1 MRYRNVNG
9 TKHPTAH
16 AAAGAVCRA
25 VVLCAGSVVLS
36 AAAAAEYSWQVTGG
50 YEDIDSE
57 GAIETNHSSMRAT
70 WYLSAVDDQVGP
82 YELAPFL
89 NRSSHVS
96 VSTGRTKLR
105 ERPFPAIYTYGFAS
119 GGRVPDIATVRPSDV
134 VSPVLAGWPTESGLD
149 SSEYALDGRYV
160 WPGAG
165 WYAGARAS
173 RSDADVLPEY
183 PFAQTEADY
192 ESTGLFAGRYFG
204 THTAL
209 ELDFGSDTASQE
221 TLVTPFAFPLD
232 PIAIGPGFRDPCLPG
247 IPSFEPCELRTG
259 TDIETED
266 VRLSVRHIAQLG
278 DSTLAFSAGIR
289 SSRSET
295 RLTLPGLPG
304 IFPAIDDFGSLEE
317 GFYYNSFMVAGRDPI
332 SSDLFESERERGY
345 SLSAALFPT
354 AALGVRLTYT
364 NSDHDAY
371 GISDAVG
378 LSANWF
384 FLRNAA
390 IEIHLV
396 RTDSGGGYFTGAP
409 ESDSLGVRV
418 LGRF

>member
-1 MRYRNVNG
+1 M
-9 TKHPTAH
+9 
-16 AAAGAVCRA
+16 
-25 VVLCAGSVVLS
+25 VLCVGSVVLS

-105 ERPFPAIYTYGFAS
+105 ERSFPAIYFYGSAS
-119 GGRVPDIATVRPSDV
+119 GGPVPDIATIRPSDV
-134 VSPVLAGWPTESGLD
+134 VSPALAGWPTESGLD

-160 WPGAG
+160 WSGTG
-165 WYAGARAS
+165 WYAGAHAG
-173 RSDADVLPEY
+173 RSDADMLPDY
-183 PFAQTEADY
+183 PFAQTTADHQSA
-192 ESTGLFAGRYFG
+192 EIFAGRYFG
-204 THTAL
+204 TRTAL

-221 TLVTPFAFPLD
+221 VLVTPFAFDPLFGD
-232 PIAIGPGFRDPCLPG
+232 PGFPGNPGVPG
-247 IPSFEPCELRTG
+247 IPGIPGFEPIELRTG
-259 TDIETED
+259 TDIETDE
-266 VRLSVRHIAQLG
+266 VRLSVRHVGRLG
-278 DSTLAFSAGIR
+278 DSTVAFSASIH

-295 RLTLPGLPG
+295 RLTLPWPRG
-304 IFPAIDDFGSLEE
+304 IFAAIDEFGPPE
-317 GFYYNSFMVAGRDPI
+317 GSFYYNPFI
-332 SSDLFESERERGY
+332 SSGRGSISSEIIESERERGY
-345 SLSAALFPT
+345 SLSGALFPT
-354 AALGVRLTYT
+354 AALGVRLSYT
-364 NSDHDAY
+364 NSDHETY

-384 FLRNAA
+384 FMRNAA
-390 IEIHLV
+390 IEIQLV

-409 ESDSLGVRV
+409 DSDSLGVRL

>member
-1 MRYRNVNG
+1 MNG
-9 TKHPTAH
+9 MKHPTAR
-16 AAAGAVCRA
+16 AAASAVCRA

-36 AAAAAEYSWQVTGG
+36 AAIAAEYSWQVTGG
-50 YEDIDSE
+50 YDDIDSE
-57 GAIETNHSSMRAT
+57 GSIETNHSSMRAT

-82 YELAPFL
+82 WELAPFL

-105 ERPFPAIYTYGFAS
+105 EQSIPSIFINGFFS
-119 GGRVPDIATVRPSDV
+119 EDPLPDNPTDIGSMGI
-134 VSPVLAGWPTESGLD
+134 VSPVYIGWPTESGFD
-149 SSEYALDGRYV
+149 SSEFALDGRYV
-160 WPGAG
+160 WPGSG
-165 WYAGARAS
+165 WYAGAHAS
-173 RSDADVLPEY
+173 RSDAETLPEY
-183 PFAQTEADY
+183 SFAQTEADY
-192 ESTGLFAGRYFG
+192 ESAGIFAGRYFG

-221 TLVTPFAFPLD
+221 VLVTPFAFPLD
-232 PIAIGPGFRDPCLPG
+232 PIAIAPGFRDPCLPG

-259 TDIETED
+259 ADIETDE
-266 VRLSVRHIAQLG
+266 VRLSVRHVGQLG
-278 DSTLAFSAGIR
+278 DSTLALSASIR

-295 RLTLPGLPG
+295 RLILAGLPG
-304 IFPAIDDFGSLEE
+304 IFPAIDESGQPAVDIGTLRP
-317 GFYYNSFMVAGRDPI
+317 GPI
-332 SSDLFESERERGY
+332 TGDILESERERGY
-345 SLSAALFPT
+345 SLSGALFPT

-396 RTDSGGGYFTGAP
+396 RTDSGGGYFTGSP
-409 ESDSLGVRV
+409 DSDSLGVQV

>member
-9 TKHPTAH
+9 TTHPTVS

-36 AAAAAEYSWQVTGG
+36 AAIAAEYSWQVTGG

-57 GAIETNHSSMRAT
+57 GSIETNHSSMRAT
-70 WYLSAVDDQVGP
+70 WYFSAVDDQVGP

-105 ERPFPAIYTYGFAS
+105 EQLYPAIFGDGIIS
-119 GGRVPDIATVRPSDV
+119 GGPVPDNATDFHWLTSPGSVVTYPASWPS
-134 VSPVLAGWPTESGLD
+134 ESGLN

-165 WYAGARAS
+165 WYAGAHAS
-173 RSDADVLPEY
+173 RSDADMLPDY
-183 PFAQTEADY
+183 PFAQTTAGH
-192 ESTGLFAGRYFG
+192 ESAGLFAGRYFG
-204 THTAL
+204 TRTAL

-221 TLVTPFAFPLD
+221 TLVTPFFFD
-232 PIAIGPGFRDPCLPG
+232 PVFGGPVLPGNPG
-247 IPSFEPCELRTG
+247 IPGIPGFEPIELRTG
-259 TDIETED
+259 TDIETDE
-266 VRLSVRHIAQLG
+266 VRLSVRHVGQLG
-278 DSTLAFSAGIR
+278 DSTVAFSASIR

-295 RLTLPGLPG
+295 RLILPEPRGF
-304 IFPAIDDFGSLEE
+304 FPAIDEFGSPVR
-317 GFYYNSFMVAGRDPI
+317 FV
-332 SSDLFESERERGY
+332 SDLSPDSIYNDIFESERERGY
-345 SLSAALFPT
+345 SLSGALFPT
-354 AALGVRLTYT
+354 PALGVHLNYT
-364 NSDHDAY
+364 NSDHDTW
-371 GISDAVG
+371 GIRDAVG

-390 IEIHLV
+390 IEIQLV
-396 RTDSGGGYFTGAP
+396 RTDSGGGYFTGSP
-409 ESDSLGVRV
+409 DSDSLGVR
-418 LGRF
+418 LHGRF

>member
-1 MRYRNVNG
+1 MGHRNVNG
-9 TKHPTAH
+9 MKHPTAC

-25 VVLCAGSVVLS
+25 VVLCVGSLVLS
-36 AAAAAEYSWQVTGG
+36 TAAAAEYSWQVTGG

-57 GAIETNHSSMRAT
+57 GSIETNHSSMRAT

-105 ERPFPAIYTYGFAS
+105 EQLYPAIFGDGIISWGPVPDNATDIGRVGFA
-119 GGRVPDIATVRPSDV
+119 
-134 VSPVLAGWPTESGLD
+134 SPVLAGWPTESGLN

-165 WYAGARAS
+165 WYAGAHAS
-173 RSDADVLPEY
+173 RSDAEMLPDY
-183 PFAQTEADY
+183 PFAQTTAGR
-192 ESTGLFAGRYFG
+192 ESAGIFAGRYFG
-204 THTAL
+204 ERTAL

-221 TLVTPFAFPLD
+221 TLLTPFAFD
-232 PIAIGPGFRDPCLPG
+232 PVFGGPVFGDPDLRDPVLPG
-247 IPSFEPCELRTG
+247 IPGFGPIELRTG
-259 TDIETED
+259 TDIETD
-266 VRLSVRHIAQLG
+266 KVRLSVRHVARLG
-278 DSTLAFSAGIR
+278 DSTVALSASIR

-295 RLTLPGLPG
+295 RLILPGPRG
-304 IFPAIDDFGSLEE
+304 FYSVIDEFGSPER
-317 GFYYNSFMVAGRDPI
+317 FFSDRSPDSIYNDV
-332 SSDLFESERERGY
+332 FESERERGY
-345 SLSAALFPT
+345 SLSGALFPT
-354 AALGVRLTYT
+354 PALGVRLTYA
-364 NSDHDAY
+364 NSDHDTW
-371 GISDAVG
+371 GIRDEVG

-390 IEIHLV
+390 LEIQLV
-396 RTDSGGGYFTGAP
+396 RTDSGGGYFTGSP
-409 ESDSLGVRV
+409 DSDSLGVRV

>member
-1 MRYRNVNG
+1 
-9 TKHPTAH
+9 
-16 AAAGAVCRA
+16 
-25 VVLCAGSVVLS
+25 VVLCAGSVVVS
-36 AAAAAEYSWQVTGG
+36 AAVAAEYSWQVTGG

-105 ERPFPAIYTYGFAS
+105 EQLFPAIYGSGFVS
-119 GGRVPDIATVRPSDV
+119 DGRLPGNATDAWGFGV

-165 WYAGARAS
+165 WYAGAHAG
-173 RSDADVLPEY
+173 RSDADMLPDY
-183 PFAQTEADY
+183 PFAQTTADH
-192 ESTGLFAGRYFG
+192 ESAGIFAGRYFG
-204 THTAL
+204 TRTAV

-221 TLVTPFAFPLD
+221 VLVTPFVLD
-232 PIAIGPGFRDPCLPG
+232 PVFGDPVLPG
-247 IPSFEPCELRTG
+247 IPGFEPIELRTG
-259 TDIETED
+259 TDIETDE
-266 VRLSVRHIAQLG
+266 VRLSVRHVAQLG
-278 DSTLAFSAGIR
+278 DSTVALSARIR

-295 RLTLPGLPG
+295 RVTLPRPRG
-304 IFPAIDDFGSLEE
+304 IYAAIDEFDSPEGS
-317 GFYYNSFMVAGRDPI
+317 FYYNPLLVAGPDSI
-332 SSDLFESERERGY
+332 YSEILESERERGY
-345 SLSAALFPT
+345 SLSGALFPT

-371 GISDAVG
+371 GISDTVG

-384 FLRNAA
+384 FMRNAA
-390 IEIHLV
+390 IEVQLV
-396 RTDSGGGYFTGAP
+396 RTDSGGGYFTGSP
-409 ESDSLGVRV
+409 DSNSLGVRL